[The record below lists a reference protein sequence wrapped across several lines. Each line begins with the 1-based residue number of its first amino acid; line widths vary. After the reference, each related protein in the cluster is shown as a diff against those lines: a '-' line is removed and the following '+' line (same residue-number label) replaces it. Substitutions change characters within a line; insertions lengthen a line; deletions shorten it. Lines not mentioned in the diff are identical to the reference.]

1 MKSFVVQNQTS
12 VDNTQFSNLGFRYL
26 RRQLGDDVSYTS
38 KSTDHN
44 NSLFNQDLQ
53 AAEILPKPNFSM
65 FMPIKRSAL
74 TRFSG
79 NLTNIFDLSKIV
91 KFKILN
97 FHFQVYIIKYN

>member
-1 MKSFVVQNQTS
+1 MKSFVVQNQTP
-12 VDNTQFSNLGFRYL
+12 VDNTQCSNLGFRYL

-79 NLTNIFDLSKIV
+79 NLINIFDLSKIV
-91 KFKILN
+91 EFKILKLK
-97 FHFQVYIIKYN
+97 FLGLHH